1 MQRWLEQSLN
11 TEVTWIAAP
20 IKEFLQFKQQ
30 LKRVMDVVVALLENG
45 ADINSASDTG
55 ECPIYIAALQGRVV
69 LFKPLS
75 SL

>member
-1 MQRWLEQSLN
+1 
-11 TEVTWIAAP
+11 
-20 IKEFLQFKQQ
+20 
-30 LKRVMDVVVALLENG
+30 MDVVVALLENG